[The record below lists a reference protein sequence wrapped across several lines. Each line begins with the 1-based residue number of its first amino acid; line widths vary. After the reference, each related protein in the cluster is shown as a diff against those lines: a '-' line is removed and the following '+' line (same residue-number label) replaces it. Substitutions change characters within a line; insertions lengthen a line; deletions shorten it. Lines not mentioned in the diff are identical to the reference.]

1 MRQLSDFRCQ
11 RKGRPSIS
19 HSGGGDRGG
28 SQLLAAKV
36 KVDFWQADVR
46 IAVSQVSAGLLTS
59 FILLALG
66 PASLFLWQ
74 PLGSS
79 AQRSRRVHSGAGGYK
94 ACRGWG
100 ERRDWRHRAQWACC
114 MRWLW
119 HRGCREAWKKRMMW
133 RGELRETCNLCQR
146 DPKNEMPVRTWPDL

>member
-66 PASLFLWQ
+66 PASLL
-74 PLGSS
+74 LSS
-79 AQRSRRVHSGAGGYK
+79 NSPQKFPSNNLVQAFSQAG
-94 ACRGWG
+94 
-100 ERRDWRHRAQWACC
+100 HL
-114 MRWLW
+114 M
-119 HRGCREAWKKRMMW
+119 
-133 RGELRETCNLCQR
+133 
-146 DPKNEMPVRTWPDL
+146 